1 MINFSVLRNKLRLK
15 KYPNGSSLSTGVDG
29 ADIYIVLMGEVGLFI
44 ETNGVREKTAEIGPG
59 DFFSAPPSMGA
70 AYSAVALEDVI
81 LLPVSCG
88 SAAVIIRDEPE
99 LAHELM
105 KAMCERLGQ
114 LGAAYEKLAGRP
126 WAQEQPQAAVP
137 APAKP
142 ATPAAPAKAAAPT
155 QPAAAP
161 KAPKPS
167 GTSPLFPEGHGAYT
181 LSFNPDDH
189 TYLMES
195 EYTCPYCKKAFKTL
209 RVRSSKL
216 QVESVDSDMRNRYR
230 GVEPLYF
237 DVVTCPNCLYSAMTD
252 DFKSPDLL
260 KADLSELKALQGKV
274 KVLAGAQRDT
284 FTIFAGYYLAL
295 LCAPK
300 CFVKHSQATAKLLL
314 KLSRVYQDCGDRAME
329 LEASRRALDAY
340 MHIYINEESTPE
352 LDQQL
357 CLIMGELY
365 LKLGDTK
372 QARDFFFKA
381 KMNRLGAQV
390 LKTQAENRLGEI
402 REMA

>member
-1 MINFSVLRNKLRLK
+1 MAA
-15 KYPNGSSLSTGVDG
+15 GGDG
-29 ADIYIVLMGEVGLFI
+29 ADIYIVLMGEVGLFV
-44 ETNGVREKTAEIGPG
+44 EKNGNREKVAAIGPG
-59 DFFSAPPSMGA
+59 DFLSAPASPAGA
-70 AYSAVALEDVI
+70 GPAHTAAALEDVI
-81 LLPVSCG
+81 ALPVSCG
-88 SAAVIIRDEPE
+88 GAAAFIREEPE
-99 LAHELM
+99 LAYELM

-126 WAQEQPQAAVP
+126 WAQE
-137 APAKP
+137 KP
-142 ATPAAPAKAAAPT
+142 EAATPPAAQHAAAAAAPKAPAAT

-161 KAPKPS
+161 KPQKPS
-167 GTSPLFPEGHGAYT
+167 GSSPLFPEGHGTYT
-181 LSFNPDDH
+181 LSFNPDDR

-209 RVRSSKL
+209 RVRGSKL
-216 QVESVDSDMRNRYR
+216 QVESVDVDMRNRYR

-237 DVVTCPNCLYSAMTD
+237 DVVTCPHCLYSAITD

-260 KADLSELKALQGKV
+260 KADLSEIKALQGKV
-274 KVLAGAQRDT
+274 NVLSGAQRDT
-284 FTIFAGYYLAL
+284 FSIFAGYYLAL

-300 CFVKHSQATAKLLL
+300 CFVKHHQATAKLLL
-314 KLSRVYQDCGDRAME
+314 KLSRVYQDCGDQAME
-329 LEASRRALDAY
+329 LETSRRALDAY

-352 LDQQL
+352 MDQQL

-381 KMNRLGAQV
+381 KTNRLGAQV

-402 REMA
+402 REKE